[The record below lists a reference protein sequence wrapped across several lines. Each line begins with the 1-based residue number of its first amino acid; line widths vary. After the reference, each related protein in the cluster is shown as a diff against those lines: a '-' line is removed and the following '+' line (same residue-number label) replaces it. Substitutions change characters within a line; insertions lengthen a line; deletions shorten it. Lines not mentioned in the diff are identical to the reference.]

1 MFSNFEIKLP
11 CFYLGQFK
19 LLLIN
24 CVNYILLGMK
34 TDILLSV
41 VDYTYIV
48 THLLSII
55 LHF

>member
-1 MFSNFEIKLP
+1 MFSNFELKLP

-19 LLLIN
+19 LLLIH
-24 CVNYILLGMK
+24 CVNYILLCMK
-34 TDILLSV
+34 TNILLSV